1 MKAFERFG
9 IDLYTIYGVE
19 TDVAWSM
26 SGTWVCRSIEVY
38 LPRVKTQWQ
47 QRYFSLWSFNSEIC
61 ANSLKINTLASGR
74 NLEFSR
80 QNNQIAR
87 GFAQEFIWSGKRC
100 IPSQRLKRCGKSSSL
115 HSKKSFWFGMRIFG
129 EWHDI
134 WRTSRSPWPTL
145 PDPGCQQL
153 DGSISLK
160 FLLETRLQS
169 ESFDTLDD
177 WLGFWVQKLWSKAI
191 KIFD

>member
-1 MKAFERFG
+1 MEDTTTSADIFAAVMKAFERFG

-129 EWHDI
+129 GDMIYGGLQGHLG
-134 WRTSRSPWPTL
+134 PLYLTL
-145 PDPGCQQL
+145 GAN
-153 DGSISLK
+153 S
-160 FLLETRLQS
+160 
-169 ESFDTLDD
+169 
-177 WLGFWVQKLWSKAI
+177 
-191 KIFD
+191 